1 MGRKRLYTN
10 VTRSAKLRGTQRSP
24 ELAFIRSTD
33 FRVPENLIFLAL
45 NLN

>member
-10 VTRSAKLRGTQRSP
+10 VKRSAKLRGTQRSP
-24 ELAFIRSTD
+24 ELAFRSTD